1 MDINDFD
8 RGRREDESPHDPEIN
23 YPNEFI
29 EETSVELTDN
39 KMDDHEVTDNND
51 LMASGSIVAWIGIAL
66 SILSFLM
73 LPLLFASA
81 GIILG
86 VIARMQ
92 DTRTLGYTA
101 MAIGIVS
108 LIVRLFFVLF

>member
-8 RGRREDESPHDPEIN
+8 RGRKEDEFPGKAEVN
-23 YPNEFI
+23 YPNEFV
-29 EETSVELTDN
+29 EETSVELTED
-39 KMDDHEVTDNND
+39 KMDQPKVTGDHD
-51 LMASGSIVAWIGIAL
+51 LMASGSVVAWIGIAL

-101 MAIGIVS
+101 IAIGVISIV
-108 LIVRLFFVLF
+108 VRLF

>member
-73 LPLLFASA
+73 LPLLFTSA

-86 VIARMQ
+86 VIDIMQ
-92 DTRTLGYTA
+92 DIRTLVYTA
-101 MAIGIVS
+101 YDIVIVS
-108 LIVRLFFVLF
+108 HIHRIIFL